1 LKLCG
6 PPIVFGGGKCDFLFE
21 GLRHINF
28 GG

>member
-1 LKLCG
+1 LCG